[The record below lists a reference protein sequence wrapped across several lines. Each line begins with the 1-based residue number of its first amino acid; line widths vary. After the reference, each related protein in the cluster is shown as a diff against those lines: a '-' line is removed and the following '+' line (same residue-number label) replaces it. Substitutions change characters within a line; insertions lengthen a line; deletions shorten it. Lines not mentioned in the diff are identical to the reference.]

1 MFGIVLYN
9 LFNLE
14 ARAVKKMLIS
24 LQQFLLFFVFLMNP
38 SYFFWTRN
46 ITMMPNNLHSH
57 NRISFPRAFILT
69 DSCGLEK

>member
-24 LQQFLLFFVFLMNP
+24 LQQFLLFFFNEPFL
-38 SYFFWTRN
+38 FFLD
-46 ITMMPNNLHSH
+46 PEYNNDAKQSAFPQSHQFSKGIHS
-57 NRISFPRAFILT
+57 N
-69 DSCGLEK
+69 

>member
-24 LQQFLLFFVFLMNP
+24 LQQFLLFFVF
-38 SYFFWTRN
+38 F
-46 ITMMPNNLHSH
+46 
-57 NRISFPRAFILT
+57 
-69 DSCGLEK
+69 